1 MAKLKDDLKS
11 EIAKGKRVIGRER
24 DKLAADLKRRYK
36 GGASIRELSE
46 LYGRS
51 YGFIHRV
58 LTESG
63 AKVRSRGGATR
74 ADVKAAVNRATTR
87 AKKAPAKKAA
97 PAKKSAPAKKATP
110 AKKTAAKKTTAKK
123 TAAKKA
129 PAKKAPAKKTAKKT
143 TAKKK

>member
-63 AKVRSRGGATR
+63 AKVRGRGGATR
-74 ADVKAAVNRATTR
+74 ADAKAAVTRATDR
-87 AKKAPAKKAA
+87 AK
-97 PAKKSAPAKKATP
+97 S
-110 AKKTAAKKTTAKK
+110 TAK
-123 TAAKKA
+123 
-129 PAKKAPAKKTAKKT
+129 
-143 TAKKK
+143 

>member
-63 AKVRSRGGATR
+63 AKVRGRGGATR
-74 ADVKAAVNRATTR
+74 ADAKAAVTRATDR
-87 AKKAPAKKAA
+87 AKSTAKKV
-97 PAKKSAPAKKATP
+97 S
-110 AKKTAAKKTTAKK
+110 AKK

-129 PAKKAPAKKTAKKT
+129 PAKKTAAKKTAKK
-143 TAKKK
+143 

>member
-1 MAKLKDDLKS
+1 MAKLKDDLKD
-11 EIAKGKRVIGRER
+11 EISKGKRVIGRER
-24 DKLAADLKRRYK
+24 DKLAAELKRRYK

-74 ADVKAAVNRATTR
+74 ADVKAAANRASDRAKTTAQKVKKTA
-87 AKKAPAKKAA
+87 AKKA
-97 PAKKSAPAKKATP
+97 P

-123 TAAKKA
+123 A
-129 PAKKAPAKKTAKKT
+129 PAKKSAAKKTAKK
-143 TAKKK
+143 K